1 MEGRR
6 GGEREEGKGREGVG
20 SNLRFSPSPTLA
32 GDTPVQV
39 SGQSH
44 GKGALAHAHVRTHI
58 HTYAHVRTRTGGDT
72 WRRRRACS
80 VVGGG
85 RGSAGLGCPL
95 RHHPWLEQIP
105 PTPCQTSGF
114 MCHEGHITSP
124 GTAGM
129 GEEGDGGVG
138 REGKREA
145 ARRQFRTVR
154 VYR

>member
-1 MEGRR
+1 M
-6 GGEREEGKGREGVG
+6 G

-44 GKGALAHAHVRTHI
+44 GKGSLAHAHVRTHI
-58 HTYAHVRTRTGGDT
+58 HTYAHVRTQTGGDT
-72 WRRRRACS
+72 WRCRRACS
-80 VVGGG
+80 VTGRLAGGG

-129 GEEGDGGVG
+129 GEEGDSGVG
-138 REGKREA
+138 MGREERVA
-145 ARRQFRTVR
+145 VRRRFRTVR
-154 VYR
+154 AYRQTHI